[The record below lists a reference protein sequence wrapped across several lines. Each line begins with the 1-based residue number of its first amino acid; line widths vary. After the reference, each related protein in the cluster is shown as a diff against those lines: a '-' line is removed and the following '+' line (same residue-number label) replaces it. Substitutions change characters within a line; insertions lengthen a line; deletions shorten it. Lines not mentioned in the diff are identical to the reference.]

1 VRFAERY
8 ERKFAG
14 GARIWQSLEWLPQID
29 DIANWIMNAEVGVSA
44 PIVKSLDVRL
54 VAQDTCN
61 SHPAVNRLKN
71 DLKVMAGIGYR
82 F

>member
-54 VAQDTCN
+54 V
-61 SHPAVNRLKN
+61 V
-71 DLKVMAGIGYR
+71 AGYLQQSSGRRSLEKTI
-82 F
+82 